1 VDDPIG
7 KRFKAWG
14 KEGRIIGVVKDF
26 HFKSAK
32 ELIEPM
38 MIHLGSRDRFYGY
51 MTIRLSGGNI
61 ERTISTLKSVWE
73 EHLPDHIYEVHF
85 LDQTIDSLYQS
96 EKRIRLIFSGFSILA
111 IVISCLG
118 LFGLATFMSEQRTK
132 EIGIRKV
139 LGASVSGI
147 VISLSR
153 DFTKWV
159 AMANLVAWP
168 LAWYAMHRWLQNFA
182 YRIDLTIWPFVLAG
196 FSALLIALITVSFR
210 AFRAASANPVE
221 SLRYE

>member
-1 VDDPIG
+1 
-7 KRFKAWG
+7 
-14 KEGRIIGVVKDF
+14 
-26 HFKSAK
+26 
-32 ELIEPM
+32 M